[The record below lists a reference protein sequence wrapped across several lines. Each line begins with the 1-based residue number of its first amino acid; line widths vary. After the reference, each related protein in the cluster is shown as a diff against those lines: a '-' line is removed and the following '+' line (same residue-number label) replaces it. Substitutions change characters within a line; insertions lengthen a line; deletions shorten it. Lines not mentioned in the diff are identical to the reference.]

1 MPPPSGLVKPP
12 FCCADLDLA
21 ALLLLVLAV
30 WSFITARVVLGT
42 PQGIVLALRVVGAVL
57 PVDIQ
62 VQGPTGRLNERFG
75 LQRLTIEFGR
85 AHVLIDDLR
94 AQFRRLG
101 ASSAA
106 IRLAMLSAA
115 RVQVHIDPG
124 GASAPPPSQISLPA
138 TAGGCRLDVEAFEL
152 LAGIPREAPSLR
164 ASSIHAGLDASP
176 TGTASRRAADHCQR
190 QRRTGRTLGGD
201 AVSAASSGKSI
212 PIRRPGRRG

>member
-1 MPPPSGLVKPP
+1 MPPPSGLVKRRSAAPIWI
-12 FCCADLDLA
+12 AL
-21 ALLLLVLAV
+21 ALLLLVLAGLV
-30 WSFITARVVLGT
+30 VITARVVLGT

-94 AQFRRLG
+94 AQFDALELRPLR
-101 ASSAA
+101 

-124 GASAPPPSQISLPA
+124 RASAPPPSQISLPLQLVVA
-138 TAGGCRLDVEAFEL
+138 RLDVEAFEQL
-152 LAGIPREAPSLR
+152 QCTPKVRLDRSTERLVKPIPSEA
-164 ASSIHAGLDASP
+164 
-176 TGTASRRAADHCQR
+176 
-190 QRRTGRTLGGD
+190 
-201 AVSAASSGKSI
+201 
-212 PIRRPGRRG
+212 RRPGEG